1 MKIYI
6 NHFNLN
12 ILPELKKKFHEYKV
26 KTEEYMQIYS
36 SDGIYIVDHSETLK
50 LNPVD
55 HDIVVLSDFYKNYT
69 LIVDP
74 SFFIVEKS
82 GQIPPHHISST
93 MQRDVFVLYPQNK
106 VKLVIESEIK
116 TESNDAFSLLNKSST
131 ENAFQ
136 YKDVYFEMPNGT
148 NIKDALVKQEI
159 IEFLSLLN

>member
-12 ILPELKKKFHEYKV
+12 ILPELKKKFYEYRV

-36 SDGIYIVDHSETLK
+36 SDGIYIVDHSATLK

-55 HDIVVLSDFYKNYT
+55 HDIVILSDFYKNFT

-82 GQIPPHHISST
+82 GQIPPDHISRKIL
-93 MQRDVFVLYPQNK
+93 RDTFALTHQNK
-106 VKLVIESEIK
+106 VKLVIESEIQ
-116 TESNDAFSLLNKSST
+116 TECTDAFSLLNKSNT

-136 YKDVYFEMPNGT
+136 YKDVYFELPNGT
-148 NIKDALVKQEI
+148 NIKDALVKEQI